1 MGNRHAIHGLSS
13 GSAAFVALVSRS
25 RSRSPA
31 SKTVARTAQLRHS
44 AGTFLNPAR
53 APRVVMEILGHRQIA
68 VTMNTYGHVLLP
80 EMKDAVASM
89 DQLFNGRQVQLLSRC
104 CHCTVR

>member
-1 MGNRHAIHGLSS
+1 
-13 GSAAFVALVSRS
+13 
-25 RSRSPA
+25 
-31 SKTVARTAQLRHS
+31 
-44 AGTFLNPAR
+44 
-53 APRVVMEILGHRQIA
+53 MEILGHRQIA